1 MATLTNPVS
10 RQNIIDRFSD
20 YVTATANADIV
31 WGTDALPTHTDGTVV
46 TLSANF
52 GGTTDGRTISI
63 NGDTLGA
70 SGDTIT
76 AITIYNAVLS
86 DTNRYTR
93 IRKLRARLNVT
104 GTGGNTGTRP
114 KAGIIYDE
122 TAVAHMNNN
131 YLQDIGYVDSAGVE
145 SGQIISSTNLE
156 TLFDNLRTAYNTKRD
171 VTVTLTRDVCH
182 ASCHSSCHASRGRR

>member
-10 RQNIIDRFSD
+10 RQNIVDRFSD
-20 YVTATANADIV
+20 YVTATANAGIA
-31 WGTDALPTHTDGTVV
+31 WGTNALPTHPDGTVV

-52 GGTTDGRTISI
+52 GGTTGGRAISI

-76 AITIYNAVLS
+76 AITIYNSLLA

-93 IRKLRARLNVT
+93 IRKLRAILNVT

-114 KAGIIYDE
+114 TRGIIFDQ

-131 YLQDIGYVDSAGVE
+131 YLQTIASVENAGVA
-145 SGQIISSTNLE
+145 SGQVIDDTNLE
-156 TLFDNLRTAYNTKRD
+156 TFFSNLRTQYNTKRN

-182 ASCHSSCHASRGRR
+182 ASCHSSCHGSRGRR